1 MRYGFVVCALAI
13 ATMLSACAGSRTN
26 SSGGGS
32 AGGQV
37 SDSLAAV
44 IADVASV
51 DARLSE
57 GDGTVARTLPH
68 DIDVLT
74 RAINAREGD
83 AQAMLLLH
91 FYRGKARLTLN
102 SLGQMLGMPV
112 DRQMAEAAMADFDVV
127 NNTSGTDDMTLGLRR
142 EALYYTGQILLSQL
156 KQSERAYSYFAKCAD
171 LKQAG
176 CLNVMAWA
184 KVSGEGGVQPNLKEA
199 VALHMEVYK
208 TGTDYMCA
216 GAFSARSLAR
226 IVHFTGVRPDEND
239 EYAWIRRSYRLLDQV
254 KISSKGNEPCGS
266 VAAYQIDEYLMR
278 LEGGEKRP
286 SLLTSILSDG
296 TRLSDAERT
305 TIRYVMGDADDREF
319 RKLADGKKGVARC
332 EYAFLGLW
340 KSAISKQVDGV
351 RSYKA
356 LMQDEK
362 AENACGYTLVFARKF
377 E

>member
-254 KISSKGNEPCGS
+254 KISSKGNEPVEVLPPIRS
-266 VAAYQIDEYLMR
+266 
-278 LEGGEKRP
+278 
-286 SLLTSILSDG
+286 TSI
-296 TRLSDAERT
+296 
-305 TIRYVMGDADDREF
+305 
-319 RKLADGKKGVARC
+319 
-332 EYAFLGLW
+332 
-340 KSAISKQVDGV
+340 
-351 RSYKA
+351 
-356 LMQDEK
+356 
-362 AENACGYTLVFARKF
+362 
-377 E
+377 